1 VGITTNLL
9 SCTNIA
15 VTAIIIVY
23 LVTGAVNGLGLLLAI
38 LVAAALAGISS
49 LQYKQFN
56 CQNC

>member
-1 VGITTNLL
+1 
-9 SCTNIA
+9 